1 MNTSPTQPDNSLS
14 ANVPSYLS
22 KENIDFLDNINSLII
37 GYDPKINATKAL
49 IIADIIYYK
58 SSTTKN
64 FNVYVL
70 GTDKSGATGYL
81 LRNMSMQHLKAR
93 GIGAGSIARWIL
105 EIANVPIKEVYLG
118 KPSDHINDYMKNNYI
133 KEDKSKYLMIGD
145 TVDTDMKFGKD
156 LDIHTLLVLSGSTT
170 PELLNFSDF
179 LIKNPTITDANN
191 SDLPISIK
199 QYLTETTNKLF
210 DKKIKEFD
218 NYKIK
223 KPTYIFQS
231 LKKLSGILK
240 L

>member
-1 MNTSPTQPDNSLS
+1 
-14 ANVPSYLS
+14 
-22 KENIDFLDNINSLII
+22 
-37 GYDPKINATKAL
+37 
-49 IIADIIYYK
+49 
-58 SSTTKN
+58 
-64 FNVYVL
+64 
-70 GTDKSGATGYL
+70 
-81 LRNMSMQHLKAR
+81 
-93 GIGAGSIARWIL
+93 
-105 EIANVPIKEVYLG
+105 
-118 KPSDHINDYMKNNYI
+118 MKNNYI

-179 LIKNPTITDANN
+179 LIKNPLITDSNT

-199 QYLTETTNKLF
+199 QYLTETTNEPF

-231 LKKLSGILK
+231 
-240 L
+240 